1 VAVTK
6 VLAFTTEEYRARLR
20 RVQQEIAAAGL
31 DALLCH
37 TFASICYL
45 TGLETIASYKYFVLL
60 IPVQGE
66 PTLLGQAF
74 ELHNAAASVWLED
87 CVGHALDEDPIAA
100 TRRLVA
106 ARGLGHARLG
116 FEHTS
121 FDLRGDTADRLK
133 AALPGV
139 CWMLVGG
146 LIERVKVIKSPAEV
160 AAVRRAA
167 RLTDLGMAAALNTI
181 AAGRTDNEVAAAA
194 YTAIIGAGG
203 EYMCLDPIVT
213 VGPRAGLPH
222 STHRRVTIAP
232 GDTVFIEIGA
242 CLDRYT
248 APLMRTAVAGAPSP
262 VVREAAAACRAA
274 NDTAIAALQPGVP
287 ACEVALA
294 AERVWAGV
302 LPGRIWHGIYAY
314 SVGLSFPPKW
324 DDCPFTVRVTD
335 EAPLC
340 EGMVLHA
347 TTSLRQPGEWG
358 VTFSETVVVTADGA
372 ERLTVSPRELV
383 VV

>member
-1 VAVTK
+1 
-6 VLAFTTEEYRARLR
+6 
-20 RVQQEIAAAGL
+20 
-31 DALLCH
+31 
-37 TFASICYL
+37 
-45 TGLETIASYKYFVLL
+45 
-60 IPVQGE
+60 
-66 PTLLGQAF
+66 
-74 ELHNAAASVWLED
+74 
-87 CVGHALDEDPIAA
+87 
-100 TRRLVA
+100 
-106 ARGLGHARLG
+106 
-116 FEHTS
+116 
-121 FDLRGDTADRLK
+121 
-133 AALPGV
+133 
-139 CWMLVGG
+139 
-146 LIERVKVIKSPAEV
+146 
-160 AAVRRAA
+160 
-167 RLTDLGMAAALNTI
+167 
-181 AAGRTDNEVAAAA
+181 
-194 YTAIIGAGG
+194 
-203 EYMCLDPIVT
+203 MCLDPIVT

-335 EAPLC
+335 KAPLR